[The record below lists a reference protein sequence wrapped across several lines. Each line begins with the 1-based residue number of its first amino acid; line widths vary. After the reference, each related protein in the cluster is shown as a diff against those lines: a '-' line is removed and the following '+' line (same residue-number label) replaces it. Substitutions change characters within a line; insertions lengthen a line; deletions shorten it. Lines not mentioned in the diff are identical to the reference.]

1 MYKAATTAPTRT
13 LAMSVHNR
21 VVADTK
27 LSNRL
32 ERGRDRAVLSLLAV
46 NMHFRL
52 EAVEL
57 EDSLVHSVCFLC
69 GLLMFE
75 VYVLDY
81 TTKTRIC

>member
-1 MYKAATTAPTRT
+1 
-13 LAMSVHNR
+13 MSVHNR

-27 LSNRL
+27 LAKHL
-32 ERGRDRAVLSLLAV
+32 ERGKDRAALDLLTINV
-46 NMHFRL
+46 HFRL

-69 GLLMFE
+69 GLLMFG